1 MILIMDT
8 KPQPKPKLDSK
19 ILKCSNM
26 TIFFDTYEAKNKN
39 KYLRITE
46 SRFDKATK
54 QTVRY
59 SIILFKEDFEGFKKT
74 LGEINLS

>member
-1 MILIMDT
+1 MNNN
-8 KPQPKPKLDSK
+8 KPAPKPKLSSK

-59 SIILFKEDFEGFKKT
+59 SIILFKEDLEGFKKT
-74 LGEINLS
+74 LGEISLD

>member
-1 MILIMDT
+1 MDV

-19 ILKCSNM
+19 ILKCPNK

-59 SIILFKEDFEGFKKT
+59 SIILFKEDLEGFKKT
-74 LGEINLS
+74 LGEISLD

>member
-1 MILIMDT
+1 MDVKT
-8 KPQPKPKLDSK
+8 NPKPKLNSK

-39 KYLRITE
+39 KYVRITE
-46 SRFDKATK
+46 SRFNKETK

-59 SIILFKEDFEGFKKT
+59 SIILFKEDLEGFKKT
-74 LGEINLS
+74 LEEIKLD

>member
-1 MILIMDT
+1 MDA

-39 KYLRITE
+39 KYLRVTE

-54 QTVRY
+54 QSVRY
-59 SIILFKEDFEGFKKT
+59 SIILFKEDLEGFKKT
-74 LGEINLS
+74 LGEINLN

>member
-19 ILKCSNM
+19 ILKCPNK
-26 TIFFDTYEAKNKN
+26 TIFFDTYEAKNKS
-39 KYLRITE
+39 KYLRVTE
-46 SRFDKATK
+46 SRFDKTTK

-59 SIILFKEDFEGFKKT
+59 SIILFKEDLESFKKT
-74 LGEINLS
+74 LGEISLN

>member
-1 MILIMDT
+1 MDS

-46 SRFDKATK
+46 SRFNKETK
-54 QTVRY
+54 QSVRY
-59 SIILFKEDFEGFKKT
+59 SIILFKEDLEGFKKT
-74 LGEINLS
+74 LEEIKLD

>member
-1 MILIMDT
+1 MET
-8 KPQPKPKLDSK
+8 KPTPKPKLSSK

-39 KYLRITE
+39 KYLRVTE
-46 SRFDKATK
+46 SRFDKVTK

-59 SIILFKEDFEGFKKT
+59 SIILFKEDLESFKKT
-74 LGEINLS
+74 LGEISLD